1 MKKLFIG
8 VLATMSII
16 VYACGNNASTEASKE
31 EKASEAAH
39 ATTEENAEVKV
50 VKASFTDVDAAVA
63 AHLKNVTDQYLQ
75 IKNALTSTKPA
86 EAADAANKLQ
96 ETIKG
101 FDKSLLTADQK
112 KVYDQQEGSLKTSAE
127 HIAKSTGDVDH
138 QREQFSTL
146 SESLYT
152 LVKAFGG
159 GKTLYHDHCPMA
171 KDGKGAMWLSETKEI
186 KNPYFGDKMMECGS
200 VEEQIQ

>member
-16 VYACGNNASTEASKE
+16 IYSCGNNASTETPKE
-31 EKASEAAH
+31 EKASDTAH

-63 AHLKNVTDQYLQ
+63 AHLKNLTEQYLQ
-75 IKNALTSTKPA
+75 IKNALTGTKPA
-86 EAADAANKLQ
+86 EAASAASKMQ

-101 FDKSLLTADQK
+101 FDKSLLSADQK

-127 HIAKSTGDVDH
+127 HIAKSTGDVEH
-138 QREQFSTL
+138 QREQFATM

-200 VEEQIQ
+200 VEEEIQ